1 MNRFLLSC
9 LMGLCFQIVDF
20 TGAAAEGVFLPLH
33 KIVDVSSEA
42 DSFGVTRR
50 GQGRMNTNL
59 LSRLFNPD
67 KRVSEVPLQMLDGS
81 RSTLQLNGSQART
94 VDGIQIISGQVDGSK
109 NNMATFANDNGRLS
123 GRIWKDGILYRL
135 NGDKS
140 GDYQLSEI
148 NIGHIP
154 EGQDTPEVSVP
165 RRNQNNSD
173 ASRQQQGSVAQRVD
187 EPIDLFIII
196 TDRAIKKLG
205 GKEKAAVELNLLV
218 AETNNIYRQSGAT
231 EGVMFRILGFQS
243 IPYEGKDDLGINLS
257 TWHSFKPFLAFR
269 NKTGADLVAFITAP
283 DNPKICGMGFIGPD
297 VAEPEVYP
305 ELGFSITAAQCAFG
319 GLTFAHELGHNLGA
333 RHDRAA
339 DPNKGDNHGYVNMEK
354 KWRTVMAYDR
364 VCRENNNM
372 KCPRIPYFSNPSKTF
387 KGDPVGIPKGQELS
401 ADNADRIRQNRTL
414 IAAYKPRAG
423 KKPAVSGQKSALTS
437 QKTVARKKAVDKVGG
452 IILEPPASQNSN
464 QRDGKERKIK
474 W

>member
-1 MNRFLLSC
+1 MNRILLSC
-9 LMGLCFQIVDF
+9 L
-20 TGAAAEGVFLPLH
+20 TGISLQVMCITGTFAEGVFLPLH
-33 KIVDVSSEA
+33 KIVDVSPEA

-50 GQGRMNTNL
+50 GQGRMNSNL

-67 KRVSEVPLQMLDGS
+67 KRVSDVPLHMLDGS
-81 RSTLQLNGSQART
+81 RSTLQLSQAQART

-109 NNMATFANDNGRLS
+109 NNMATFANDGGKLS

-135 NGDKS
+135 NGDES

-154 EGQDTPEVSVP
+154 EGRDTPEVSVP
-165 RRNQNNSD
+165 RRNQDNAD
-173 ASRQQQGSVAQRVD
+173 ANKQQQRTTAQRVD
-187 EPIDLFIII
+187 EPIDLLILI
-196 TDRAIKKLG
+196 TARAIKKLG
-205 GKEKAAVELNLLV
+205 GREKAAVEVNLLA
-218 AETNNIYRQSGAT
+218 AETNNIYRQSGT
-231 EGVMFRILGFQS
+231 TDGDMFRVIGVEELPF
-243 IPYEGKDDLGINLS
+243 EGNDDLGSDLRMLRS
-257 TWHSFKPFLAFR
+257 YKPMLAFR

-283 DNPKICGMGFIGPD
+283 ENPKICGMGFLGPD

-305 ELGFSITAAQCAFG
+305 ELGFSITAAMCAFG

-339 DPNKGDNHGYVNMEK
+339 DPHKGDNHGYVNMEK
-354 KWRTVMAYDR
+354 QWRTVMSYDK

-387 KGDPVGIPKGQELS
+387 KGDPVGVAKGQELP
-401 ADNADRIRQNRTL
+401 ANNADRIRQNRTL
-414 IAAYKPRAG
+414 IAAYKARAG
-423 KKPAVSGQKSALTS
+423 TTPAVSRQKSAPSS
-437 QKTVARKKAVDKVGG
+437 QKTVVRKKVVDKVGG
-452 IILEPPASQNSN
+452 IILEPSAGQNSN
-464 QRDGKERKIK
+464 QGQGKERKIK